1 MTKDF
6 LEERWTFWALATV
19 MLGLFSVTN
28 LPWELD
34 GYDQAKQGW
43 TSYEMVTE
51 GHWFYQRTSDDQGLA
66 TKPPLTGWISAALFF
81 VTRSWDVAWR
91 LPSLLCALLI
101 AFTLFRSASRAYGNV
116 AGLIAFAAFG
126 FNLLSPRLAT
136 LAAPEYFGEMG
147 LLTGQARTATVIAE
161 SDVLCYRLDKPGF
174 DAILRARPELVD
186 GLSKVITKRQA
197 ENDATLQAA
206 DADARAR
213 MAMSR
218 ASELVRRIRKF
229 FEIAG

>member
-1 MTKDF
+1 MYVRNDVISRQG
-6 LEERWTFWALATV
+6 EVAEALYVLAAGKV
-19 MLGLFSVTN
+19 GIYGGADPVS
-28 LPWELD
+28 
-34 GYDQAKQGW
+34 GQA
-43 TSYEMVTE
+43 
-51 GHWFYQRTSDDQGLA
+51 R
-66 TKPPLTGWISAALFF
+66 
-81 VTRSWDVAWR
+81 
-91 LPSLLCALLI
+91 
-101 AFTLFRSASRAYGNV
+101 
-116 AGLIAFAAFG
+116 
-126 FNLLSPRLAT
+126 PRLAA
-136 LAAPEYFGEMG
+136 LAAPGYFGEMG